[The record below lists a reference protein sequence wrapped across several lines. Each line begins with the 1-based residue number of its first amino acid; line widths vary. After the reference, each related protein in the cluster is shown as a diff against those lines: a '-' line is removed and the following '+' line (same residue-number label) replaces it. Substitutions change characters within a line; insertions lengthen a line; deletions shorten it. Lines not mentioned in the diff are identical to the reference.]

1 MTFTTKI
8 WSLWIGSNPWEFSWI
23 SHRFLKSI
31 NKHLIIFCCNVFVWK
46 SGLGEMIAP
55 GSDIIMN
62 PPLIKHAAKYT
73 SSKLS
78 KCELCRIQFIFI
90 SRVYYSKRF
99 GFAKLISFKSRASKP
114 ILPYSACQSNER
126 EGITTVWSDFN
137 LVKINLL
144 SVNYAKNLGG
154 LRTQHTLRSS
164 LNELEG
170 EF

>member
-78 KCELCRIQFIFI
+78 KCELCRIQFILI
-90 SRVYYSKRF
+90 SRVYYLKTSVLLNLYLLNHVPRNQF
-99 GFAKLISFKSRASKP
+99 YLIQPAS
-114 ILPYSACQSNER
+114 LMR
-126 EGITTVWSDFN
+126 EKALQQCDQIS
-137 LVKINLL
+137 I
-144 SVNYAKNLGG
+144 
-154 LRTQHTLRSS
+154 
-164 LNELEG
+164 
-170 EF
+170 